1 METFRSMNFCA
12 YETKKIT
19 IIDRLMFIIKLFLTC
34 RWVSSFVG
42 VVICQSS
49 CIPRSNSFLNGISD
63 VRSSTHCKVFP
74 NYVWSINTCMNQMSF
89 VTRRWWKQ
97 VLPNATFTMF
107 AWKTFRNHKHW
118 HFLIQLSAYQDF
130 ANSDHRSALSVF
142 KLLLTLLIRDTQ
154 KVRQLQC
161 FENSSLET
169 EKQACFSNEEQPE
182 ICIASKLL
190 GNKN

>member
-1 METFRSMNFCA
+1 
-12 YETKKIT
+12 
-19 IIDRLMFIIKLFLTC
+19 
-34 RWVSSFVG
+34 
-42 VVICQSS
+42 
-49 CIPRSNSFLNGISD
+49 
-63 VRSSTHCKVFP
+63 
-74 NYVWSINTCMNQMSF
+74 
-89 VTRRWWKQ
+89 
-97 VLPNATFTMF
+97 
-107 AWKTFRNHKHW
+107 
-118 HFLIQLSAYQDF
+118 LSAYQDF